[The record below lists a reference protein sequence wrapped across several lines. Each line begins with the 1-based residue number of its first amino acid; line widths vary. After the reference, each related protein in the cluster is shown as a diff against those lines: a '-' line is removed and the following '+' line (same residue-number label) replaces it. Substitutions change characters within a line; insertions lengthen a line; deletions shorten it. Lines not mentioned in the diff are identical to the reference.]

1 MGGQVI
7 SVFPGVVVR
16 RGRRRLTA
24 LLDLP
29 VNFCPLCRMFWLLE
43 HRLMRLITFI
53 HLSRKQLLRVDEL
66 SRVLANYLQTKK

>member
-7 SVFPGVVVR
+7 SVFPGLVVP
-16 RGRRRLTA
+16 RGRRCLTA

-29 VNFCPLCRMFWLLE
+29 VTFCPLCRMFWLLE
-43 HRLMRLITFI
+43 HRLMHLITFI
-53 HLSRKQLLRVDEL
+53 HLSHKQLLRVDEL